1 MKPVFYRLYYVS
13 TNACIIT
20 LSYDLN
26 WIIENERSESLG
38 ECLFGSIILFYI
50 ILVLLSIYIIFKH
63 FFRDKRLL
71 DKYIDDGI
79 KDFLRMIDCLS
90 REYSIIIEILIQM
103 LLTKR

>member
-1 MKPVFYRLYYVS
+1 MSVWKYYFILYY
-13 TNACIIT
+13 
-20 LSYDLN
+20 
-26 WIIENERSESLG
+26 
-38 ECLFGSIILFYI
+38 FSIIKYLYYFQA
-50 ILVLLSIYIIFKH
+50 
-63 FFRDKRLL
+63 FFQDKRLL